1 MDNLE
6 RYEREEGKTE
16 GMTIANK
23 TTLRNKENLCKPY
36 AHSVYLPKKRK
47 WGGGG
52 KKRKG
57 KAPIRNKDTSIVNNF
72 ENRI

>member
-47 WGGGG
+47 
-52 KKRKG
+52 
-57 KAPIRNKDTSIVNNF
+57 
-72 ENRI
+72 